1 MATVHMRTLTISCL
15 ILFLTTSLLVSQQK
29 HGGFAGYGPEGVVIQ
44 LRGPLVGNLLPLDDQ
59 QWIGFNIE
67 RTNLKSLQVKR
78 ITSTPLSF
86 PSTLDELKRRSASHW
101 LTFTRLTNAN
111 NDNEVW
117 ERILKNDGSLSFFL
131 LFSPEL
137 AEIAGQRVLDRTVSR
152 GERYRYRV
160 TLVNNQGL
168 ESEPVLVT
176 EVLAEPKQ
184 ILPPQNTSSSGDE
197 RAVRISWESSP
208 SPEAAFYHVFRSPD
222 STRGFQRMNAMPVII
237 LQNRQAQEKL
247 TGGFIDTTVQAGWV
261 YYYSVRAADPFGNF
275 SEPTLPLRYEA
286 VDTTSPSPPDSLTA
300 ISMNGFIRISWPLPQ
315 SKQYDGV
322 HIFRAESARDEFQQ
336 ITKDPIPHTINHY
349 DDGRIEAYKPYFYRV
364 KSVKAN
370 RKTSGFSNLA
380 FADWQLRTPPLPP
393 TGVHGEPVTQGIK
406 VAWSPSES
414 RFVDGYYVYRSD
426 FFDGPRSLVSPL
438 LKDTVFVDS
447 SGYLNARASYWYS
460 IRAVTASG
468 LEGMTSEPIPVKAG
482 KPVLLSA
489 PENLFGSADP
499 SGIVLQWKRPAEGDP
514 THYRIYRSDAN
525 ASEFQ
530 PAPAAFV
537 PDSFYHW
544 IDTTV
549 APGKSYRYH
558 VNGVTAGGHEGEPSP
573 FITVTTA
580 SRTLHR
586 VKTVRIFLDANSF
599 VVTWEAHTTQPDV
612 HYQVYRRTASTEP
625 RMITDRPLP
634 SDSLII
640 YDTNV
645 SEDER
650 YFYSV
655 EVISEDG
662 ERRAR
667 SDEVHAVF
675 RKTGR

>member
-1 MATVHMRTLTISCL
+1 MARVPVRTFTISCL

-29 HGGFAGYGPEGVVIQ
+29 HGGFAGYGPEGVVIH
-44 LRGPLVGNLLPLDDQ
+44 LRGPLVGNLLPLGDQ
-59 QWIGFNIE
+59 QWIGFNID
-67 RTNLKSLQVKR
+67 RTNLKSLQVER

-86 PSTLDELKRRSASHW
+86 PSTLDELKRRSTSHW
-101 LTFTRLTNAN
+101 LTFIRLTNAN
-111 NDNEVW
+111 NDNDVW
-117 ERILKNDGSLSFFL
+117 ERILKNDGSFSFFL

-137 AEIAGQRVLDRTVSR
+137 AEIAGQRVLDRTVRR

-160 TLVNNQGL
+160 TLANNQGL

-184 ILPPQNTSSSGDE
+184 ILPPRNISISGDE

-208 SPEAAFYHVFRSPD
+208 SPEAVFYHVFRSLD
-222 STRGFQRMNAMPVII
+222 SSRGFHRINAMPVII
-237 LQNRQAQEKL
+237 LQNRQAQEKP
-247 TGGFIDTTVQAGWV
+247 TGGFIDTTVQEGRV

-275 SEPTLPLRYEA
+275 SVPTLPLRYEA
-286 VDTTSPSPPDSLTA
+286 VDTTSPPPPDSLTA
-300 ISMNGFIRISWPLPQ
+300 IPMNGFIRISWSLPQ
-315 SKQYDGV
+315 SKLYDGL
-322 HIFRAESARDEFQQ
+322 HIFRAESARDELQQ
-336 ITKDPIPHTINHY
+336 ITTDPIPHTINHY

-380 FADWQLRTPPLPP
+380 FADWQLSTPPLPP
-393 TGVHGEPVTQGIK
+393 TGVHREPVTQGIK
-406 VAWSPSES
+406 VMWSPSES

-426 FFDGPRSLVSPL
+426 FFNGPRSLVSPL

-447 SGYLNARASYWYS
+447 SGYLNARATYWYS

-468 LEGMTSEPIPVKAG
+468 FEGMASEPIPAKTG
-482 KPVLLSA
+482 KHVPLSA
-489 PENLFGSADP
+489 PENLFGYADP
-499 SGIVLQWKRPAEGDP
+499 SGITLQWKRPAEGDP

-525 ASEFQ
+525 TFESK
-530 PAPAAFV
+530 PAPVASV
-537 PDSFYHW
+537 PDSFYYW

-549 APGKSYRYH
+549 SPRKSYRYH
-558 VNGVTAGGHEGEPSP
+558 VNGVTPAGQEGEPSP

-586 VKTVRIFLDANSF
+586 VKTVRIFLDANGF
-599 VVTWEAHTTQPDV
+599 VVTWEAHSTRPDV
-612 HYQVYRRTASTEP
+612 RYRVFRRTTSSEP
-625 RMITDRPLP
+625 RLITERPLP

-640 YDTNV
+640 YDTDV
-645 SEDER
+645 SENER

-655 EVISEDG
+655 EVASEDG
-662 ERRAR
+662 ERRVR

-675 RKTGR
+675 RKTGQ